1 MSFIAGMAIAL
12 SVDAQCDVA
21 RADGGMEL
29 KTKTAAISISI
40 VSRSLAW
47 PQIWSGRL
55 WPGLGWAGLCHHRM
69 NAK

>member
-1 MSFIAGMAIAL
+1 MAAG
-12 SVDAQCDVA
+12 
-21 RADGGMEL
+21 GGEL

-40 VSRSLAW
+40 VSRSLDW

-55 WPGLGWAGLCHHRM
+55 WAGLGWAGLGCAGLGLAGLYYYRM